1 MAKTQRQYIQ
11 FITEPMILV
20 YPKFETPDVY
30 VDPKTKVAGKPCYK
44 TDAKNHPDFPN
55 AIAKAQAFVLA
66 ELMKLFPDM
75 DPKTRRRTLP
85 NGDTKTVHWP
95 FKKDDE
101 GNETLTAKTARTY
114 SEKAGDA
121 EARRA
126 ELRGEKPRFIAGEL
140 MRVSMFD
147 AKNQALPEGVFPGG
161 GTVARQKLT
170 LNAMPNDGGINYYI
184 DQLQVLKLEESSFG
198 KSAFEPTEG
207 YAYDGGAQASE
218 EPQEEEQSFSTDE
231 ADATKF

>member
-11 FITEPMILV
+11 FITDPMILV

-44 TDAKNHPDFPN
+44 TDAKNLPEN
-55 AIAKAQAFVLA
+55 STAIEKAQAFVLK
-66 ELMKLFPDM
+66 ELVKLFPDM
-75 DPKTRRRTLP
+75 DPTTRRRTLP

-95 FKKDDE
+95 FKTDKD
-101 GNETLTAKTARTY
+101 GNVTLTAKTART
-114 SEKAGDA
+114 K
-121 EARRA
+121 
-126 ELRGEKPRFIAGEL
+126 KTGEL
-140 MRVSMFD
+140 LRVSMFD
-147 AKNQALPEGVFPGG
+147 AKNQALPEGVYPGG
-161 GTVARQKLT
+161 GTVARLKLT

-207 YAYDGGAQASE
+207 YAYDGGTQ
-218 EPQEEEQSFSTDE
+218 EPDEPAEPGSSFSTDE

>member
-1 MAKTQRQYIQ
+1 MAKTKRQYIQ
-11 FITEPMILV
+11 YITKPMILV

-44 TDAKNHPDFPN
+44 TDAKAHPDH
-55 AIAKAQAFVLA
+55 AAGIAEAQAFVMA
-66 ELMKLFPDM
+66 ELVKLFPDM
-75 DPKTRRRTLP
+75 DQKTRRRTLP

-95 FKKDDE
+95 FKTDKD
-101 GNETLTAKTARTY
+101 GAETLTAKTARTT
-114 SEKAGDA
+114 K
-121 EARRA
+121 
-126 ELRGEKPRFIAGEL
+126 AGEL

-147 AKNQALPEGVFPGG
+147 AKNQKLPDGVYPSG
-161 GTVARQKLT
+161 GTVARLKLT

-207 YAYDGGAQASE
+207 YAYDGPSIVPDE
-218 EPQEEEQSFSTDE
+218 EPEDSFSTDE